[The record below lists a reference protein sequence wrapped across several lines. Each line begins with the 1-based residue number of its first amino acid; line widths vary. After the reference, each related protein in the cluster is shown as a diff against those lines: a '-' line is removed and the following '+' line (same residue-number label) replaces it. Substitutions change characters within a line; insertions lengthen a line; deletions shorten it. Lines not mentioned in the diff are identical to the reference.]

1 MLRSLYTG
9 ITGLRTSGMKMSVVG
24 DNLANSQTIG
34 FKKGVPI
41 FQDLLAQSVSSYAGA
56 SQVGL
61 GARTGAIWQDFSQG
75 ALKNTN
81 RALDLAIDGRGFFVL
96 KNRAS
101 ADEGASPV
109 TTAQYYTRAGAFD
122 LDKNGYV
129 INPDGYILQ
138 GYTVDPMT
146 GEVGTGPTD
155 IQIDAT
161 RTDPVATSGIELS
174 LNLDPTASTHDAF
187 GYYLSGANFS
197 AGSVQVHNDFT
208 YYLTGANAFENGSAI
223 DTTAPATFAFD
234 LVAGSATSH
243 VSITVSTGHSLADVL
258 SALDDAFSALT
269 LFSTTAASA
278 VAAGGGSFYLRI
290 NPPNEGWSI
299 ANISDNTTND
309 GLGMSTTGIT
319 SYASAA
325 TLAFSFGTSTAY
337 STVSIT
343 VADNTTLASLVTQLN
358 SALQALTYSGQAT
371 LVSNGSN
378 VQIRLIPTDA
388 DWSVQGAI
396 TDTTTSGLGLTAN
409 SSGDEVFNAVDP
421 ETYDY
426 STSVYIYD
434 QQGGRHVVNF
444 YFVKTADNT
453 WDFYTLAPDDPDYTT
468 TPGTPNG
475 TMIFDETGELTT
487 LLDGNGNQLVTS
499 SSIDVTWSFVNDETL
514 QPVDLTVAL
523 DFTPRSNYG
532 NTTQNGN
539 SFVNYF
545 VGQNGYGPGSLESLN
560 INPEGVIMG
569 NYSNGESLAVGR
581 VALATF
587 QSVQGLLRA
596 GGTLFEQTRDS
607 GEPSLN
613 PAEEGGTGSIYSFAL
628 EDSNV
633 DMAEEFVDMI
643 VAQRAWQANA
653 KTIST
658 SDQMLEQLM
667 NIKR

>member
-61 GARTGAIWQDFSQG
+61 GSRTGAIWQDFSQG
-75 ALKNTN
+75 ALRNSN
-81 RALDLAIDGRGFFVL
+81 RAMDLAINGRGFFTL

-109 TTAQYYTRAGAFD
+109 ETAQYYTRAGAFD

-129 INPDGYILQ
+129 INPDGFILQ
-138 GYTVDPMT
+138 GYTVDPFT
-146 GEVGTGPTD
+146 GEVGTGPAD

-161 RTDPVATSGIELS
+161 RTEPVATSGIDLS
-174 LNLDPTASTHDAF
+174 LNLDPTASTHNAF
-187 GYYLSGANFS
+187 GYFLSGANFS
-197 AGSVQVHNDFT
+197 AGTVQIHNDFT
-208 YYLTGANAFENGSAI
+208 YYLTGNQAFEPGSAI

-234 LVAGSATSH
+234 LQAGSAVSH
-243 VSITVSTGHSLADVL
+243 VSINIGVGHSMADVL
-258 SALDDAFSALT
+258 SALADEFSALT

-278 VAAGGGSFYLRI
+278 VGAGGGSFYLRI

-299 ANISDNTTND
+299 ANITDNTAND
-309 GLGMSTTGIT
+309 GLGMASTGIT
-319 SYASAA
+319 SHASAA

-337 STVSIT
+337 STLSIT
-343 VADNTTLASLVTQLN
+343 VADNTTLASLVAQIN
-358 SALQALTYSGQAT
+358 SAFQSMAYSGTAQ
-371 LVSNGSN
+371 LVSNGSQ
-378 VQIRLIPTDA
+378 VQIRLSPTDA
-388 DWSVQGAI
+388 DWSVQGGI
-396 TDTTTSGLGLTAN
+396 TDTTTSSIGLAAN
-409 SSGDEVFNAVDP
+409 SSGNEVFNATDP
-421 ETYDY
+421 DTYDY
-426 STSVYIYD
+426 STSVFIYD
-434 QQGGRHVVNF
+434 QQGGRHVVNV

-453 WDFYTLAPDDPDYTT
+453 WDFYALAPDDPDYTT
-468 TPGTPNG
+468 TPASPNG
-475 TMIFDETGELTT
+475 TMIFDETGELAT
-487 LLDGNGNQLVTS
+487 LLDGNGSQLTTT
-499 SSIDVTWSFVNDETL
+499 SSIDITWTFVNDETL
-514 QPVDLTVAL
+514 QPVDLTVAM
-523 DFTPRSNYG
+523 DFTPRTNYG

-545 VGQNGYGPGSLESLN
+545 VGQNGYGPGSLESIN
-560 INPEGVIMG
+560 INPQGLIMG

-596 GGTLFEQTRDS
+596 GGTLFEQTQDS

-613 PAEEGGTGSIYSFAL
+613 PAEEGGTGSIYSFSL

-633 DMAEEFVDMI
+633 DIAEEFVDMI
-643 VAQRAWQANA
+643 VAQRAWQSNA

-658 SDQMLEQLM
+658 SDQMLQELM
-667 NIKR
+667 NVKR